1 MAKQATTEKRTT
13 DEKKDHAKLI
23 FLTENVTQKEIANR
37 VKVREATISKWIR
50 DERWEDY
57 KISLT
62 ITKEEQIKS
71 FYNQLR
77 EINEEI
83 ASRVFPEKNYP
94 SASEADTI
102 TKLANAIAKMEGDVG
117 VAEMIS
123 VIQKQLTWLR
133 KFDLPLAQ
141 QLAPIFDAFIKDHL
155 R

>member
-1 MAKQATTEKRTT
+1 MAKQATAEKRTT

-37 VKVREATISKWIR
+37 VKVREATVSKWVR
-50 DERWEDY
+50 EERWEDY

-62 ITKEEQIKS
+62 ITKEEQIKH

-94 SASEADTI
+94 SNSESDTI

-123 VIQKQLTWLR
+123 VIQKQLSWLR

-141 QLAPIFDAFIKDHL
+141 QLTPIFDAFIKDHL